1 MTERQ
6 PAADVLFVMAIRPD
20 NRYPF
25 IVAHCVNTAI
35 FAAKIGAGLGL
46 SRSRQIQIGLAALLH
61 DIGTALI
68 PENIVNK
75 AGRLTEQ
82 ELALFRER
90 PQRSYRILHGM
101 GDSTAYL
108 ADIAQQVYERIDGS
122 GYPLGLKGDE
132 IHEDAQIIGLVDM
145 YEALVHNRPHRENW
159 LHFAAVKEIIKHS
172 KSAFQRK
179 HLKCLLNVFSIFP
192 VSSYV
197 RLNSDA
203 VGRVIETYPDQPMR
217 PKLQIIFDSQMRK
230 VLAERIVK
238 LSENPLLN
246 IVDSVS
252 ERELKEMDDA
262 WEFDH
267 YIDLENVPAGALHAS
282 DRYEFIAA
290 LHAAGIRRPQQFVGF
305 LPWRTLEV
313 YQRLLTEFAIWRNLQ
328 GDPRQ
333 PFVEARILND
343 AGILGHYA
351 ADAAQPHHTTIHFNG
366 WAEGA
371 PNPRGFTTARDFHA
385 RFESD
390 FVRAHVTFRDVD
402 ALMTGAPMTVEDVR
416 ELIWSHV
423 QASHAA
429 VERMYELELEH
440 GFDPEAPPNPAVT
453 EFVFRRM
460 VEGAQL
466 LRALWWSAWT
476 KSEDLAAQLRAQG
489 WTP

>member
-1 MTERQ
+1 MTK
-6 PAADVLFVMAIRPD
+6 VLKRMAGDPEKSQAQRWSPLILCVSLLTLSG
-20 NRYPF
+20 
-25 IVAHCVNTAI
+25 VA
-35 FAAKIGAGLGL
+35 FPLPWGAEGHHIIT
-46 SRSRQIQIGLAALLH
+46 R
-61 DIGTALI
+61 TALSHLPAEMPAFFRSAGEQLEYLG
-68 PENIVNK
+68 PEPD
-75 AGRLTEQ
+75 RW
-82 ELALFRER
+82 
-90 PQRSYRILHGM
+90 RS
-101 GDSTAYL
+101 
-108 ADIAQQVYERIDGS
+108 
-122 GYPLGLKGDE
+122 
-132 IHEDAQIIGLVDM
+132 
-145 YEALVHNRPHRENW
+145 
-159 LHFAAVKEIIKHS
+159 
-172 KSAFQRK
+172 
-179 HLKCLLNVFSIFP
+179 
-192 VSSYV
+192 
-197 RLNSDA
+197 
-203 VGRVIETYPDQPMR
+203 
-217 PKLQIIFDSQMRK
+217 
-230 VLAERIVK
+230 
-238 LSENPLLN
+238 
-246 IVDSVS
+246 
-252 ERELKEMDDA
+252 RELKEMDDA

-267 YIDLENVPAGALHAS
+267 YIDLENVPVGALHAS

-290 LHAAGIRRPQQFVGF
+290 LYAAGIRRPQQFVGF

-402 ALMTGAPMTVEDVR
+402 ALMTRAPMTVEDVR

-423 QASHAA
+423 RASHAA
-429 VERMYELELEH
+429 VEQMYELELEH

-453 EFVFRRM
+453 EFVVRRL

-476 KSEDLAAQLRAQG
+476 KSEDLAAQRRAQG